1 MTVTLVVDGAA
12 HEVEGEVRDGSVWV
26 SPDVLHAVTGWALKP
41 EGLCRGDV
49 CVPRAVLGDALGG
62 DTGGDMGGDKVDV
75 VGVGRALRRPV
86 AFEPAAGIAVLAD
99 SSEDLA
105 ASIAEGTAPA
115 FTLPDLDGNPVS
127 LADFAGRKK
136 LLFAWSSW

>member
-12 HEVEGEVRDGSVWV
+12 HEVAGEVRDGSVLV
-26 SPDVLHAVTGWALKP
+26 TPLALRETTGWELKP

-49 CVPRAVLGDALGG
+49 CVPRAVLGEALV
-62 DTGGDMGGDKVDV
+62 DDMVDV
-75 VGVGRALRRPV
+75 VGVGVALRRPV
-86 AFEPAAGIAVLAD
+86 AFEPAAAIAVLAESPD
-99 SSEDLA
+99 DLA
-105 ASIAEGTAPA
+105 SAISEGAAPA

-127 LADFAGRKK
+127 LADFAGKKK

>member
-12 HEVEGEVRDGSVWV
+12 HEVAGEVRGGSVLV
-26 SPDVLHAVTGWALKP
+26 TPLALREATGWELKP

-49 CVPRAVLGDALGG
+49 CVPRAALGEALV
-62 DTGGDMGGDKVDV
+62 DDMVDV
-75 VGVGRALRRPV
+75 VGVGVALRRPV
-86 AFEPAAGIAVLAD
+86 AFEPAAAIAVLAESPD
-99 SSEDLA
+99 DLA
-105 ASIAEGTAPA
+105 TAISEGTAPA

-127 LADFAGRKK
+127 LADFAGKKK

>member
-12 HEVEGEVRDGSVWV
+12 REVAGEVRAGSVLV
-26 SPDVLHAVTGWALKP
+26 TAAALLEATGWELKP

-49 CVPRAVLGDALGG
+49 CVPRHSLGPALV
-62 DTGGDMGGDKVDV
+62 DDMVDV
-75 VGVGRALRRPV
+75 VELGVALRRPV
-86 AFEPAAGIAVLAD
+86 AAEPAAGIVVLAE
-99 SSEDLA
+99 SPEDLA
-105 ASIAEGTAPA
+105 AAIGEGTAPA

-127 LADFAGRKK
+127 LSDFAGHKK

>member
-1 MTVTLVVDGAA
+1 MTVTLVADGVA
-12 HEVEGEVRDGSVWV
+12 HHVAGEVRGGSILVT
-26 SPDVLHAVTGWALKP
+26 PDALRQATGWELEP

-49 CVPRAVLGDALGG
+49 CVPRTVLGAALV
-62 DTGGDMGGDKVDV
+62 DDLVDV
-75 VGVGRALRRPV
+75 AAFGVALRRPV
-86 AFEPAAGIAVLAD
+86 AVEPAAAIAVLAG
-99 SSEDLA
+99 SPEELA
-105 ASIAEGTAPA
+105 STIAAGTAPA